1 MIKGLGPRHTSHDEL
16 DDAAHAPVRRILAP
30 PSSEMNVTPLID
42 VLLVLLVIFLA
53 ALPLAQRGLDI
64 QLPLDTRTA
73 VSVPDTT
80 QVVLQRGP
88 DLQITLN
95 RQPLALAQLAD
106 HLRAVFSTRKDRT
119 IFIVGDVA
127 LRYGDVVPLLDAA
140 SAAGLRI
147 GVITPGTQSALQ
159 RPK

>member
-1 MIKGLGPRHTSHDEL
+1 MIRGLGPRHSHHDEL
-16 DDAAHAPVRRILAP
+16 DDAANAPVRRILAP

-64 QLPLDTRTA
+64 QLPLETRTT
-73 VSVPDTT
+73 VIPDTT
-80 QVVLQRGP
+80 QVVLQRGA

-95 RQPLALAQLAD
+95 RKPLELAQLAD
-106 HLRAVFSTRKDRT
+106 HLRAVFSARTDKT
-119 IFIVGDVA
+119 IFIQGDVA

-147 GVITPGTQSALQ
+147 GVVTPGTQSVLQ